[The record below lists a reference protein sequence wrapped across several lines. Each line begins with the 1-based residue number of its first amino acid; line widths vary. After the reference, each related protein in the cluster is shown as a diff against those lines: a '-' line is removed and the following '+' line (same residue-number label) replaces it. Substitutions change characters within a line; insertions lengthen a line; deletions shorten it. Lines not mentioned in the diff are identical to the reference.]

1 MAHRPSETRLRIED
15 ARKIMEEKLIDNMRY
30 LSRNELASYVKW
42 PDVEKAVTMMRDIL
56 PPHVSDESIRKECHY
71 IGNTLNHISQDWS
84 KDKNYLPKRRIRSTK
99 ISVDSQDQS
108 EINKDEHDMEPNLS
122 LSSTKAGGSTD
133 TLHGDARDHLRDPR
147 DTEHLKVPSASA
159 SSTSQ
164 GGTTETSTMVPPVPR
179 HCGSQCKQGGKEGPS
194 MSRCNLCYTLYHDD
208 CVQCPATSTDTP
220 SAWWICEVC
229 RQAPRCVAKMQKTI
243 TDLVN
248 MVESLTENNKNLHS
262 SVAKLIESN
271 QTLSAQVQ
279 SLGEIKC
286 TKCSATDATK
296 ETKKDGQILLIGDST
311 IRDVVS
317 NDDKALY
324 VVPRGGG
331 KTGDILAMMKSVKPN
346 TYTDVIIH
354 VGTNDTSTKFPLEKI
369 MTNMTNI
376 IDTAKSISKSGHVT
390 FSGICPRKDNDAAA
404 RKGDEV
410 NGLFEDLCGE
420 KGCVFIDHR
429 DTFLRRNGDV
439 IEDHLLMDGLHLS
452 ARCTR
457 CLLENLSLSTKA
469 SGKLDGARPQWK
481 GPWDGRPRG
490 ITRGQ
495 SAANQQTARASSR
508 PPGFTQPQT
517 RTSAPWQ
524 TNKPSA

>member
-1 MAHRPSETRLRIED
+1 MQTNR
-15 ARKIMEEKLIDNMRY
+15 
-30 LSRNELASYVKW
+30 
-42 PDVEKAVTMMRDIL
+42 
-56 PPHVSDESIRKECHY
+56 
-71 IGNTLNHISQDWS
+71 
-84 KDKNYLPKRRIRSTK
+84 PKRI
-99 ISVDSQDQS
+99 
-108 EINKDEHDMEPNLS
+108 
-122 LSSTKAGGSTD
+122 
-133 TLHGDARDHLRDPR
+133 
-147 DTEHLKVPSASA
+147 
-159 SSTSQ
+159 
-164 GGTTETSTMVPPVPR
+164 
-179 HCGSQCKQGGKEGPS
+179 
-194 MSRCNLCYTLYHDD
+194 
-208 CVQCPATSTDTP
+208 
-220 SAWWICEVC
+220 
-229 RQAPRCVAKMQKTI
+229 
-243 TDLVN
+243 
-248 MVESLTENNKNLHS
+248 
-262 SVAKLIESN
+262 
-271 QTLSAQVQ
+271 
-279 SLGEIKC
+279 
-286 TKCSATDATK
+286 
-296 ETKKDGQILLIGDST
+296 GQILLIGDST

-346 TYTDVIIH
+346 TYTDVVIH

-410 NGLFEDLCGE
+410 NGLLKDLCGE

-452 ARCTR
+452 ARGTR

-469 SGKLDGARPQWK
+469 SGKLDGARPQGK

-490 ITRGQ
+490 NTRGQ
-495 SAANQQTARASSR
+495 SAPNQQTALASSK
-508 PPGFTQPQT
+508 PPGLTQPQT

-524 TNKPSA
+524 TNKPSAQYRHQDFTTYADARQVASSGKGFNDPSEHKKYCEWCGEGNHSRTNCKHRGPIQCHKCNRFSHKMKYCHMYNWLPGHDGQSGKLFDRPIPCEIDNPSRIPTKQRVLNEISTGIFWNQYKRLDSPRDGHCFIHTLVNSFNSQFPDKPCMFYNQLLEIIEEETLRNINMYSEFLETARVANCLIDQYHVRLIIRLEYRQNKEC